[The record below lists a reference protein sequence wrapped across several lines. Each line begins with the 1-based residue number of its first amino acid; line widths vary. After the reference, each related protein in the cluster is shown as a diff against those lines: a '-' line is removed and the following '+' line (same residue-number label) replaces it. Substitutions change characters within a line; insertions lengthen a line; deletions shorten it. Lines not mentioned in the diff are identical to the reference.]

1 MAKSGASKG
10 AKKINAFRDRDFS
23 GAEPKIA
30 SAKLKEY
37 WSSTDTTPADWGI
50 TNTADTSSGIGGRI
64 DVKNIGKKGKGKV

>member
-50 TNTADTSSGIGGRI
+50 KDTSAYSSGMGSRI
-64 DVKNIGKKGKGKV
+64 DVKNIGKKGKGKI